1 MKKPAKADFP
11 RKRWGVKRAPLYHQ
25 KRRLWWEIF
34 FQKLVSDDLKWS
46 EMPKKHD
53 FQIFIFGEKFTSPT
67 RNEDRGGKFCFQK
80 LVSDDLKCSEMPKK
94 HDF

>member
-1 MKKPAKADFP
+1 MIFKFSFSVKKFTSLTRNDDRGGKF
-11 RKRWGVKRAPLYHQ
+11 
-25 KRRLWWEIF
+25 F

-53 FQIFIFGEKFTSPT
+53 FQIFIFGEKIYKSHPKRRSWWEIF
-67 RNEDRGGKFCFQK
+67 FLQK
-80 LVSDDLKCSEMPKK
+80 LVSDDLKWSEMPKK

>member
-1 MKKPAKADFP
+1 MNFGEKFTSPTQNDDRGGKF
-11 RKRWGVKRAPLYHQ
+11 
-25 KRRLWWEIF
+25 F

-67 RNEDRGGKFCFQK
+67 RNDDRGGKFFFFKSWSQ
-80 LVSDDLKCSEMPKK
+80 MT
-94 HDF
+94 